1 MDNGF
6 GSLIRRKR
14 VDAATQARQKLAT
27 QQLARKLSLFDLTA
41 IGVGATIGAGV
52 YILVG
57 TVAREHTG
65 PSLTISFFIGGIAAA
80 LSAFCYAELACRC
93 PSAGSAYH
101 YSYVCIGEGV
111 AWLIGWAL
119 ILEYTLGGAAVARG
133 IAPNL
138 ASFFGGM
145 DKLSSILARQTIFGI
160 VVDPGAAILVFIIT
174 ALLCTGIKESS
185 LAQAIITTINIS
197 ALVFIV
203 LAGAYLG
210 CKTGWPGYE
219 VSSGYFAFGANGL
232 LAGSAT
238 VFFSYIGFDIVA
250 STTEEVKNPQ
260 RDMPFGIGIALS
272 ICGILYM
279 LVSAVIVGLVPYY
292 ALDPDTPISSAF
304 AGYGMEWA
312 VYIITI
318 GTVNALCASLIGSII
333 PQPRILM
340 AMARDGL
347 LPSFFSDISKHTQ
360 VPVKGTIATGIFI
373 AILAFFMDVSQ
384 LAGMV
389 SVGTLLSFTI
399 VALSILILRYVP
411 PDELP
416 FLPSDQQ
423 SNVNGQHLDAHGADL
438 LERPLL
444 EQNVAQG
451 ILLMLFLSMSQLFK
465 RDEHLVTFCSTVAKT
480 QIDYLLLR
488 RGDKGLCKDC
498 KVIPSESLASQHRLL
513 VMDVDIMMKR
523 KKRVIWGRS
532 MIRWGALSKD
542 KAQELKGK
550 LRVLGVWSS
559 SKDANK
565 EDRRAN
571 LVGYKKA
578 RKEAKLTVTDAKNA
592 AFSSLYEEL
601 GDKGG
606 DKKLFGLAKARGRK
620 ARDVDQVRCI
630 KDDEGRVLMDEAMIK
645 RR

>member
-1 MDNGF
+1 MPSCLSSVENEMMDNGF

-451 ILLMLFLSMSQLFK
+451 NSVTCVSQ
-465 RDEHLVTFCSTVAKT
+465 SSS
-480 QIDYLLLR
+480 
-488 RGDKGLCKDC
+488 
-498 KVIPSESLASQHRLL
+498 SESWVIDSGASDYISGTQY
-513 VMDVDIMMKR
+513 
-523 KKRVIWGRS
+523 
-532 MIRWGALSKD
+532 
-542 KAQELKGK
+542 
-550 LRVLGVWSS
+550 
-559 SKDANK
+559 
-565 EDRRAN
+565 RADHW
-571 LVGYKKA
+571 YRA
-578 RKEAKLTVTDAKNA
+578 
-592 AFSSLYEEL
+592 
-601 GDKGG
+601 
-606 DKKLFGLAKARGRK
+606 
-620 ARDVDQVRCI
+620 
-630 KDDEGRVLMDEAMIK
+630 
-645 RR
+645 

>member
-1 MDNGF
+1 MMNNGGHNSSAAF
-6 GSLIRRKR
+6 RCLVRRKR
-14 VDAATQARQKLAT
+14 VDAATPTKQTLAT
-27 QQLARKLSLFDLTA
+27 QQLARKLSLFDLVA

-65 PSLTISFFIGGIAAA
+65 PSLTVSFFIGGLAAA

-133 IAPNL
+133 VAPNL
-138 ASFFGGM
+138 ASFFGGV
-145 DKLSSILARQTIFGI
+145 DKLPSILARQIIFGI
-160 VVDPGAAILVFIIT
+160 VVDPGAAILVVIIT

-185 LAQAIITTINIS
+185 LAQAIITTVNIS
-197 ALVFIV
+197 ALVFII

-219 VSSGYFAFGANGL
+219 VSSGYFSFGINGL

-250 STTEEVKNPQ
+250 STAEEVKNPQ
-260 RDMPFGIGIALS
+260 RDMPLGIGIAVS
-272 ICGILYM
+272 ICVILYM

-312 VYIITI
+312 VYIITA
-318 GTVNALCASLIGSII
+318 GAVTALCASLIGAII

-347 LPSFFSDISKHTQ
+347 LPSFFSDISRHTQ

-389 SVGTLLSFTI
+389 SVGTLLSFTV

-423 SNVNGQHLDAHGADL
+423 SNVSGQHLDAFETDVAG
-438 LERPLL
+438 RPLL
-444 EQNVAQG
+444 QSDVAQDKLRRRKLAAWSITMVCFG
-451 ILLMLFLSMSQLFK
+451 ILVVVAAISTEGLSSILCFILSGIGGMLVICCLTMLNFIDQAGTKESFTKSGGFMCPFVPFLP
-465 RDEHLVTFCSTVAKT
+465 VASVLINT
-480 QIDYLLLR
+480 YLLLN
-488 RGDKGLCKDC
+488 
-498 KVIPSESLASQHRLL
+498 I
-513 VMDVDIMMKR
+513 
-523 KKRVIWGRS
+523 
-532 MIRWGALSKD
+532 GA
-542 KAQELKGK
+542 QTWI
-550 LRVLGVWSS
+550 RVLIWLGVGVIIYIFYGRGHSLLFDDVRRPITHTNDDHA
-559 SKDANK
+559 DAT
-565 EDRRAN
+565 
-571 LVGYKKA
+571 L
-578 RKEAKLTVTDAKNA
+578 
-592 AFSSLYEEL
+592 S
-601 GDKGG
+601 
-606 DKKLFGLAKARGRK
+606 
-620 ARDVDQVRCI
+620 
-630 KDDEGRVLMDEAMIK
+630 
-645 RR
+645 